1 MERSNNFP
9 TILFLIAILAFSG
22 FYSIPPAAG
31 HGGMDQ
37 VNLVSSTSAPIKSFG
52 HGQQFTAGVTD
63 DLVST
68 DIFVDNL
75 CSDTW
80 TVKIWQPTIGSGTL
94 LSTTTGVDVNTS
106 NLVSDSGLLSRH
118 VELTSPVSLTSGQTY
133 IIHVSGNGKCNW
145 SASTTNPYEGGIA
158 FIELADGSGV
168 VPNTLVDFVFR
179 TYSPSGITPVDAD
192 SDGFDS
198 IATGGTDCNDTDASI
213 NPGAT
218 ETPYDG
224 IDQNCDGSDLTD
236 VDVDGFDSTVVT
248 GGTDCNDTDASI
260 NPGATEILGND
271 VDENCDGII
280 ELNVSPSID
289 SITAPIDLTQI
300 NTEITASAVFTD
312 PGILDTHTALFDWG
326 DTTTST
332 GTVTETGGS
341 GTAIGAHAYA
351 TPGIYA
357 ITVTVT
363 DHHGDSDQSS
373 FQFVVV
379 YDPDGSFV
387 TGSGSIYSPTG
398 AYIADDTLT
407 GKAKFGFVSKYHK
420 GATVPTGKADFVFDV
435 ASLDFHSDDINWLV
449 VAGSNAKF
457 KGTGTI
463 NGLGNYGFMV
473 TAFDADVNTND
484 AYNVD
489 KFRIMIWDKNN
500 ADGLVYDNQ
509 RGADENRQPT
519 TTIENGSIVIH

>member
-133 IIHVSGNGKCNW
+133 IIHVSGSGKCNW

-218 ETPYDG
+218 E
-224 IDQNCDGSDLTD
+224 IQ
-236 VDVDGFDSTVVT
+236 
-248 GGTDCNDTDASI
+248 
-260 NPGATEILGND
+260 GND

-289 SITAPIDLTQI
+289 SITAPTDPIQI

-363 DHHGDSDQSS
+363 DNYGDSDQSS
-373 FQFVVV
+373 FQYVVV

-407 GKAKFGFVSKYHK
+407 GKAKFGFVSKYK
-420 GATVPTGKADFVFDV
+420 NGATVPTGKTDFVFQA

-473 TAFDADVNTND
+473 TAFDADVNVND
-484 AYNVD
+484 AKDDD
-489 KFRIMIWDKNN
+489 KFRIKIWDKNN
-500 ADGLVYDNQ
+500 ADALVYDNQ
-509 RGADENRQPT
+509 LGVAEDREL
-519 TTIENGSIVIH
+519 TTIIQTGSIVIH